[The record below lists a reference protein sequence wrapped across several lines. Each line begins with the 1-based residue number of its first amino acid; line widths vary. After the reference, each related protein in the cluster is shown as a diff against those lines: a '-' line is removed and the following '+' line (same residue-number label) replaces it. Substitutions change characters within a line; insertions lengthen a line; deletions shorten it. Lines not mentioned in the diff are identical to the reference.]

1 MTLDPLRAGLR
12 VPDQDLRLLSSFCAG
27 LPFAVEVFDRAGQC
41 VFRNALA
48 EATTAA
54 PDPRVQEAALALL
67 TQGTTSHDLSL
78 RLVPLSADGRAPK
91 YVAALFL
98 SEADTSA
105 ALAREQQ
112 SRLAAEEANRMKDE
126 FLALVS
132 HELRTPLNSMLGW
145 THLLR
150 TQTLAPEKIADG
162 LERIERNA
170 ELQTR
175 LVDDLLDLGR
185 ILSGKLQIT
194 PRPVELNQIVL
205 SAWNTVRASA
215 EQSGVTF
222 ELTLSAEPLPL
233 VCDPDRIEQAVSN
246 LFNNALKFTPKGGTV
261 FVQTLRR
268 EGEVALQVRD
278 TGVGISAAFLPYVFE
293 RFRQA
298 DQSSTRRRR
307 GLGLGLALV
316 KHVVDAHE
324 GAVSAQSEGEGQGA
338 TFTVALP
345 A

>member
-1 MTLDPLRAGLR
+1 
-12 VPDQDLRLLSSFCAG
+12 
-27 LPFAVEVFDRAGQC
+27 
-41 VFRNALA
+41 
-48 EATTAA
+48 
-54 PDPRVQEAALALL
+54 
-67 TQGTTSHDLSL
+67 
-78 RLVPLSADGRAPK
+78 VPLSADGRAPK

-98 SEADTSA
+98 SQADASA

-112 SRLAAEEANRMKDE
+112 SRLAAEVANKMKDE

-150 TQTLAPEKIADG
+150 TQKLAPDKVADG

-185 ILSGKLQIT
+185 ILSGKLQIAA
-194 PRPVELNQIVL
+194 RPAELNEIVL
-205 SAWNTVRASA
+205 SAWNTVRTAA
-215 EQSGVTF
+215 EQTGVTG
-222 ELTLSAEPLPL
+222 ELTLSAEPLAL

-246 LFNNALKFTPKGGTV
+246 LLNNAVKFTPKGGRL
-261 FVQTLRR
+261 FVQTLRQ
-268 EGEVALQVRD
+268 EGGVTLRVRD
-278 TGVGISAAFLPYVFE
+278 TGVGIAPAFLPYVFE

-316 KHVVDAHE
+316 KHVIDAH
-324 GAVSAQSEGEGQGA
+324 GGTVFAQSEGEGHGA
-338 TFTVALP
+338 TFTVVLP
-345 A
+345 GEASAEAPTGSA